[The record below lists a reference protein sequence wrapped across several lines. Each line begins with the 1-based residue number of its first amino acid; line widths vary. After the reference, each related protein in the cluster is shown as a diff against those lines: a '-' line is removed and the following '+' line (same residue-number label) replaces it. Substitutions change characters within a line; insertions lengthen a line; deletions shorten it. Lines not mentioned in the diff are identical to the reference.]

1 MRRDSSSYPDEDQPV
16 PRLTRLSGNPPV
28 TDLGPYE
35 TDVASALDR
44 GFRWMYFPARL
55 EQLFESETEHARSR
69 HLVGI
74 GFLWIALG
82 VLYAMVVRLGPASAH
97 ALSVNTIRLGV
108 VTPIVIAFTFT
119 IWWGVRPFAREL
131 LMMLA
136 NIIAPASMILVI
148 TFAQGSD
155 AGVNRG
161 ALTIVLLFITVVVR
175 LRFWFA
181 VTACLAIVA
190 VQIGVPSMVGLPV
203 PGNVPLVLITI
214 VATLIANYQLE
225 RESRLN
231 YLQRLLTRIQ
241 GDRLAATVVQLHD
254 LALRDPLTGLA
265 NRRAMDAQLETL
277 CEKGEPFSV
286 IMVDVDI
293 FKAFNDGYGHVIG
306 DDCLR
311 RVAAML
317 RASLRNTSDQIAR
330 IGGEEFVVV
339 LPQTSV
345 ENARIMAERMR
356 MAVSGLRIPHAGSP
370 EHVVTIS
377 AGVSGSSAPASAGDM
392 LSAADRALYRAK
404 TLGRNRVEVA
414 GDGAEDGIL
423 PVRRLAIPA

>member
-1 MRRDSSSYPDEDQPV
+1 MHFS
-16 PRLTRLSGNPPV
+16 T
-28 TDLGPYE
+28 
-35 TDVASALDR
+35 
-44 GFRWMYFPARL
+44 RL
-55 EQLFESETEHARSR
+55 EQLFESETQHARSR
-69 HLVGI
+69 HLVSVGI
-74 GFLWIALG
+74 IWIVVG
-82 VLYAMVVRLGPASAH
+82 VLYAVVTRVGPASTH
-97 ALSVNTIRLGV
+97 ALSASTVRMGV
-108 VTPIVIAFTFT
+108 VTPILIAVTFA
-119 IWWGVRPFAREL
+119 IWWGVRPFTREL

-136 NIIAPASMILVI
+136 TIIAPASMILVI

-181 VTACLAIVA
+181 VTACIAIAA
-190 VQIGVPSMVGLPV
+190 VQVGVPSLVGLPV

-214 VATLIANYQLE
+214 VATLVANYQLE

-241 GDRLAATVVQLHD
+241 GAQLAATVVQLQD
-254 LALRDPLTGLA
+254 LSQRDPLTGLA
-265 NRRAMDAQLETL
+265 NRRAIDTQLEAL
-277 CEKGEPFSV
+277 CETGERFAV
-286 IMVDVDI
+286 IMVDVDT
-293 FKAFNDGYGHVIG
+293 FKSFNDCYGHVIG

-330 IGGEEFVVV
+330 VGGEEFVVL

-356 MAVSGLRIPHAGSP
+356 NAVYGLRIPHAESP

-377 AGVSGSSAPASAGDM
+377 AGVSGSSAPASAEAM
-392 LSAADRALYRAK
+392 LSAADKALYRAK
-404 TLGRNRVEVA
+404 SLVRNRVEIEAQDDVM
-414 GDGAEDGIL
+414 L
-423 PVRRLAIPA
+423 PPLRLAVPA

>member
-1 MRRDSSSYPDEDQPV
+1 V
-16 PRLTRLSGNPPV
+16 PRLTRQSGDAPV
-28 TDLGPYE
+28 TDLEPYE
-35 TDVASALDR
+35 SEVSGALDR
-44 GFRWMYFPARL
+44 GFLWMYFPARL
-55 EQLFESETEHARSR
+55 EQLFESDTQHARSR

-74 GFLWIALG
+74 GIIWIALG
-82 VLYAMVVRLGPASAH
+82 VMYALVVRLGPASTD
-97 ALSVNTIRLGV
+97 ALSVNSVRLAV
-108 VTPIVIAFTFT
+108 VTPILVAVTFT
-119 IWWGVRPFAREL
+119 IWWGVRPFTREF

-155 AGVNRG
+155 VGMNRG

-181 VTACLAIVA
+181 VTACMAIVA
-190 VQIGVPSMVGLPV
+190 VQIGVPWLASVPV
-203 PGNVPLVLITI
+203 PGNVPLVVITI

-241 GDRLAATVVQLHD
+241 GARLAATVVQLHD
-254 LALRDPLTGLA
+254 LAQRDPLTGLA
-265 NRRAMDAQLETL
+265 NRRAIDAQLEAL
-277 CEKGEPFSV
+277 SEKGEPFAV

-293 FKAFNDGYGHVIG
+293 FKAFNDRYGHVIG

-317 RASLRNTSDQIAR
+317 RASLRCPSDQVAR
-330 IGGEEFVVV
+330 FGGEEFVVV

-345 ENARIMAERMR
+345 ENGRIMAERMR
-356 MAVSGLRIPHAGSP
+356 LAVCGLRIPHAGSP
-370 EHVVTIS
+370 ERVVTIS
-377 AGVSGSSAPASAGDM
+377 AGVSGASAPASAAEM
-392 LSAADRALYRAK
+392 LSGADSALYRAK
-404 TLGRNRVEVA
+404 SLGRNRVEVT
-414 GDGAEDGIL
+414 GESRDDEIL
-423 PVRRLAIPA
+423 PARRLAVPAEPHGAAPLASP

>member
-1 MRRDSSSYPDEDQPV
+1 
-16 PRLTRLSGNPPV
+16 
-28 TDLGPYE
+28 
-35 TDVASALDR
+35 
-44 GFRWMYFPARL
+44 MYFPARL
-55 EQLFESETEHARSR
+55 EELFERETGHARSR

-74 GFLWIALG
+74 GMLWTVLG
-82 VLYAMVVRLGPASAH
+82 ILYAIAVPVGPASAH
-97 ALSVNTIRLGV
+97 TWNANTVRLAV
-108 VTPIVIAFTFT
+108 VTPIVVAVTFA
-119 IWWGVRPFAREL
+119 IWWGMRPFVREL

-136 NIIAPASMILVI
+136 NIIAPASMILII
-148 TFAQGSD
+148 TFTHASD

-181 VTACLAIVA
+181 VTACVAIA
-190 VQIGVPSMVGLPV
+190 TVQIGVPSLVGLPV

-214 VATLIANYQLE
+214 IATLIASYQLE

-241 GDRLAATVVQLHD
+241 GAQLAASVVQFQD
-254 LALRDPLTGLA
+254 LAQRDALTGLA
-265 NRRAMDAQLETL
+265 NRRALDTQLEAL
-277 CEKGEPFSV
+277 CERGEPFAV
-286 IMVDVDI
+286 IMVDVDT
-293 FKAFNDGYGHVIG
+293 FKPFNDCYGHVIG

-330 IGGEEFVVV
+330 IGGEEFAVL

-356 MAVSGLRIPHAGSP
+356 NAVYGLRIPHAASP
-370 EHVVTIS
+370 DQVVTIS
-377 AGVSGSSAPASAGDM
+377 AGVSGSTAATSADAM
-392 LSAADRALYRAK
+392 LSGADKALYRAK
-404 TLGRNRVEVA
+404 SLGRNRVEVDA
-414 GDGAEDGIL
+414 FL
-423 PVRRLAIPA
+423 PPPRLAVPA

>member
-1 MRRDSSSYPDEDQPV
+1 MPLLSRR
-16 PRLTRLSGNPPV
+16 SGTAPV

-35 TDVASALDR
+35 SEVVAALDR
-44 GFRWMYFPARL
+44 GFARMYFPDRV
-55 EQLFESETEHARSR
+55 EQLFECETRHARSR

-74 GFLWIALG
+74 GILWIVLG
-82 VLYAMVVRLGPASAH
+82 VAYAIAVRFGPTSTD
-97 ALSVNTIRLGV
+97 ALSIYTVRLGV
-108 VTPIVIAFTFT
+108 VTPILIAVTFA
-119 IWWGVRPFAREL
+119 IWWGVRPFTREL

-136 NIIAPASMILVI
+136 SIVAPASMILII

-181 VTACLAIVA
+181 VTACIAIVA
-190 VQIGVPSMVGLPV
+190 VQVGVPSLMDVPV

-214 VATLIANYQLE
+214 AATLIANYQLE

-241 GDRLAATVVQLHD
+241 GARLAETVVQLHD
-254 LALRDPLTGLA
+254 LAQRDPLTGLA
-265 NRRAMDAQLETL
+265 NRRAIDAQLEAL
-277 CEKGEPFSV
+277 CKKGGRFAV
-286 IMVDVDI
+286 IMVDVDS
-293 FKAFNDGYGHVIG
+293 FKAFNDCYGHVIG

-330 IGGEEFVVV
+330 VGGEEFVVL

-356 MAVSGLRIPHAGSP
+356 TSVYALRIPHSASP
-370 EHVVTIS
+370 ESVVTVS
-377 AGVSGSSAPASAGDM
+377 AGVSGSSAPTSAEEM
-392 LSAADRALYRAK
+392 LSAADAALYRAK
-404 TLGRNRVEVA
+404 SSGRNRVEVA
-414 GDGAEDGIL
+414 DETRDETIVPA
-423 PVRRLAIPA
+423 RRLAIPA

>member
-1 MRRDSSSYPDEDQPV
+1 MSP
-16 PRLTRLSGNPPV
+16 LLSRHSGTPGV

-35 TDVASALDR
+35 SDVTHALDG
-44 GFRWMYFPARL
+44 GFPWLYFPSRL
-55 EQLFESETEHARSR
+55 EQLFESETQHARSR

-74 GFLWIALG
+74 GSLWIA
-82 VLYAMVVRLGPASAH
+82 VAVMYAIATRVGPASAH
-97 ALSVNTIRLGV
+97 ALSVNTVRMGV
-108 VTPIVIAFTFT
+108 VTPVLVAVTFA

-136 NIIAPASMILVI
+136 TIIAPASMILVI
-148 TFAQGSD
+148 TFAQDGD
-155 AGVNRG
+155 VGVNRG
-161 ALTIVLLFITVVVR
+161 ALTIVFLFITVVVR

-181 VTACLAIVA
+181 VTACIAIAA
-190 VQIGVPSMVGLPV
+190 VQIGVPKLAGLPV
-203 PGNVPLVLITI
+203 PGNVPLVLVTI
-214 VATLIANYQLE
+214 VATLVANYQLE

-241 GDRLAATVVQLHD
+241 GAQLAATVVQLHD
-254 LALRDPLTGLA
+254 LAQRDPLTGLA
-265 NRRAMDAQLETL
+265 NRRAFDTQLEAL
-277 CEKGEPFSV
+277 CEAGERFAV

-293 FKAFNDGYGHVIG
+293 FKAFNDCYGHVIG

-330 IGGEEFVVV
+330 VGGEEFVVL

-356 MAVSGLRIPHAGSP
+356 NAVYGLRIPHAASP

-377 AGVSGSSAPASAGDM
+377 AGVSGSSAPASAAEM
-392 LSAADRALYRAK
+392 LSGADKALYRAK
-404 TLGRNRVEVA
+404 SLGRNRVEVS
-414 GDGAEDGIL
+414 GDRRGEAIL
-423 PVRRLAIPA
+423 PAHRLAVPA

>member
-1 MRRDSSSYPDEDQPV
+1 
-16 PRLTRLSGNPPV
+16 
-28 TDLGPYE
+28 
-35 TDVASALDR
+35 
-44 GFRWMYFPARL
+44 MYFPGRL
-55 EQLFESETEHARSR
+55 EQLFERETEHARSR

-74 GFLWIALG
+74 GILWIALG
-82 VLYAMVVRLGPASAH
+82 VIYALVLRLGPTSTD
-97 ALSVNTIRLGV
+97 ALTVNSVRLAV
-108 VTPIVIAFTFT
+108 VTPILIAVTFA

-136 NIIAPASMILVI
+136 TIIAPASMILVI
-148 TFAQGSD
+148 TFAQHSD

-181 VTACLAIVA
+181 VTACVSIVA
-190 VQIGVPSMVGLPV
+190 VQIGVPSLMNLPV
-203 PGNVPLVLITI
+203 PGNVPLVVITI

-231 YLQRLLTRIQ
+231 YLHRLLTRIQ
-241 GDRLAATVVQLHD
+241 GARLSATVVQLHD
-254 LALRDPLTGLA
+254 LAQRDPLTGLA
-265 NRRAMDAQLETL
+265 NRRAIDALLDAL
-277 CEKGEPFSV
+277 CDKGEQFAL
-286 IMVDVDI
+286 IMVDVDA
-293 FKAFNDGYGHVIG
+293 FKAFNDRYGHVIG

-317 RASLRNTSDQIAR
+317 RASLRNTTDQIAR

-356 MAVSGLRIPHAGSP
+356 LAVCGLCIPHAASP
-370 EHVVTIS
+370 EKVVTVS
-377 AGVSGSSAPASAGDM
+377 AGVTGSSAPVSAGEM
-392 LSAADRALYRAK
+392 LSGADEALYRAK
-404 TLGRNRVEVA
+404 SLGRNRVEVA
-414 GDGAEDGIL
+414 SEIL
-423 PVRRLAIPA
+423 PARRLAVPA